1 MKKRSLRLIKLV
13 LVVFFVVTVKS
24 SSTRNTDALDVI
36 GLIECCGRAEKA
48 RKAVYTG
55 NALKRKDSNA
65 VLCVKIFHARHI
77 MIQKKPF
84 TLNRF

>member
-1 MKKRSLRLIKLV
+1 M

-24 SSTRNTDALDVI
+24 LGTRNTDALDVVE
-36 GLIECCGRAEKA
+36 LIECYVKVEKA

-55 NALKRKDSNA
+55 NALRRKNSNA
-65 VLCVKIFHARHI
+65 VSRVKIFHTKHT